1 MRIFFMISTLILL
14 SGQTLRG
21 QTDYMQQW
29 PQFRG
34 PFASGIMENVD
45 LPERWNINTGENI
58 VWKTDIPGL
67 GHSCPV
73 VWDDKLFVVNGILT
87 GTGIEGNVVWYNDDQ
102 NLGIR
107 LGTIPVED
115 TVYAFSMIL
124 MNLFLFDFFKKKAAN
139 KKNNYR
145 R

>member
-1 MRIFFMISTLILL
+1 MKMRIFFMISTLILL

-21 QTDYMQQW
+21 QSDYMQQW

-58 VWKTDIPGL
+58 AWKTDIPGL

-73 VWDDKLFVVNGILT
+73 VWDDKLFVTTAISGS
-87 GTGIEGNVVWYNDDQ
+87 GNDSLKVG
-102 NLGIR
+102 L
-107 LGTIPVED
+107 
-115 TVYAFSMIL
+115 
-124 MNLFLFDFFKKKAAN
+124 
-139 KKNNYR
+139 
-145 R
+145 